1 MVQQNLIKAYYRKL
15 QKSATMSNDEL
26 EELKMKI
33 VSTIHVSLALGV
45 SYSVLNE
52 TSPQK
57 LWKKLEK
64 IYM

>member
-45 SYSVLNE
+45 
-52 TSPQK
+52 K
-57 LWKKLEK
+57 L
-64 IYM
+64 